1 MDPQKK
7 TFQAS
12 ERQTERVQNLRR
24 EYRHQMTILRVEDL
38 VFVDEAGVNLGMTRL
53 FGRALSGQRAYG
65 TRPQQRG
72 KNVSLIGA
80 MALRGV
86 VASTAIVGATDGL
99 TFEAFICQRLIPNLC
114 PGACVVMDNASIHQE
129 AFLRPMLEQAQAS
142 LHFLSPY
149 SPDFSPIENCWSKVK
164 EFIRSAAPRTYH
176 DLAQAIDTAFQKVSL
191 QDIHNWFTHC
201 CYCLTEYLES
211 V

>member
-1 MDPQKK
+1 
-7 TFQAS
+7 
-12 ERQTERVQNLRR
+12 
-24 EYRHQMTILRVEDL
+24 MTILRVEDL

-99 TFEAFICQRLIPNLC
+99 TFEAFICQRLIPNLW

-176 DLAQAIDTAFQKVSL
+176 DLAQAIDTAFQKISL

-211 V
+211 A